1 MTDFDSMQNMQG
13 LERVGIPSSLI
24 TGDRPAAVEAKK
36 MYHVAPAENRNNN
49 PGATMRFTLP
59 CQANTYLMPNVTL
72 NVGVKFVDE
81 LNTLTTNQEKFV
93 NFDGGASSIIDR
105 IRIFHGSQLLE
116 DIQEYSRIRKLVTD
130 ITQDPAN
137 TGTIGNLLQG
147 EAPGSEPQA
156 RIVAAAPAAVNQ
168 ASANVLLQAL
178 QTLNQIPTPRACEYN
193 GSNADNSTF
202 TNGET
207 HNFVISLMS
216 GVIGSMCQKA
226 FPAHACTGSPLRV
239 EIDLAS
245 RDKAIVSSIVPTVR
259 PGWSLVDCELHATY
273 VQVSSNAQALIDQA
287 TGGVYGL
294 NTYTYT
300 HAQQTLDAAASS
312 STILLPFAYSS
323 LKHVVSGI
331 YTGTPGI
338 RDYNISGRHRDFITS
353 VHWQIGAARVPSQP
367 LQGIEEIIAGA
378 LECYGVSSD
387 LLQICNHIDHHL
399 GLTNVSG
406 TAGVTQTLDGGTINH
421 TPDIGKFC
429 LGLDAEAF
437 GATSSATRIENGI
450 NTTAIQMYVVVSAS
464 EAYGNAHELHTWG
477 QYDMLVSCQNGQA
490 YARF

>member
-36 MYHVAPAENRNNN
+36 MYHVAPAENRNNQ

-72 NVGVKFVDE
+72 NVGVQFRDDLSAINV
-81 LNTLTTNQEKFV
+81 NEKFV
-93 NFDGGASSIIDR
+93 NFDGGASAIIDR
-105 IRIFHGSQLLE
+105 VRIFHGSQLLE

-130 ITQDPAN
+130 ITQDPCN

-147 EAPGSEPQA
+147 EAPGSEPVDRLIIA
-156 RIVAAAPAAVNQ
+156 SNQ
-168 ASANVLLQAL
+168 GGAGVDADRNLQAL
-178 QTLNQIPTPRACEYN
+178 QTLNQIPTPRSCEYD
-193 GSNADNSTF
+193 GGRLIPNAAAPQT
-202 TNGET
+202 T

-239 EIDLAS
+239 EIDLAPK
-245 RDKAIVSSIVPTVR
+245 DKAIVSGIVNTISPS
-259 PGWSLVDCELHATY
+259 WSLVDCELHATY

-300 HAQQTLDAAASS
+300 HAQQTLDAAAQTA
-312 STILLPFAYSS
+312 TILLPFAYSS

-331 YTGTPGI
+331 YTGTPALTA
-338 RDYNISGRHRDFITS
+338 YNISGRHRDFITS

-367 LQGIEEIIAGA
+367 LAGTEEIIAGA

-399 GLTNVSG
+399 GQVNV
-406 TAGVTQTLDGGTINH
+406 TAVLGQTQTVNGNTVEP

-429 LGLDAEAF
+429 FGLDAEAF

-450 NTTAIQMYVVVSAS
+450 NTTAIQLYVVVNAS
-464 EAYGNAHELHTWG
+464 QIFGNAHELHTWG